1 MSEQEMWKTRALK
14 AEKQLKKVNKRL
26 YLYKYMIDEQ
36 GEAIQNE
43 VRGIRT
49 RLDEANNKLKQVELL
64 GNGLRLMLAEEINKQ
79 IAGRK

>member
-1 MSEQEMWKTRALK
+1 MWKTRALK

>member
-1 MSEQEMWKTRALK
+1 
-14 AEKQLKKVNKRL
+14 
-26 YLYKYMIDEQ
+26 MIDEQ
-36 GEAIQNE
+36 GEAIQSE